1 MVSCSRAVHDGTM
14 SSKIVVLGDKMYAH
28 AEHVLI
34 QPAYRARVVLTN
46 SSD

>member
-14 SSKIVVLGDKMYAH
+14 SSIVVLGDEMCAH

-46 SSD
+46 SSG